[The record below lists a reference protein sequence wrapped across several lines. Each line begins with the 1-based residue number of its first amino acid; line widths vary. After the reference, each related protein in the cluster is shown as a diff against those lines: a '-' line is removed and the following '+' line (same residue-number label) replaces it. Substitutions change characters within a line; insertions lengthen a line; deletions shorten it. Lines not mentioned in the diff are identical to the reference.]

1 MLEAKER
8 RIHQCGPS
16 CKIIRGIVLVI
27 VRVRRWDHQNLRRRP
42 PLKVSMAML
51 RAAVGGIASAAP
63 SGSTRCRPNNG
74 WIGAA
79 RRKWARGEGPG
90 RESYDGSKEKNNLAE
105 QNSPSHGER
114 VREMHHL
121 ILAELQRISAPHRYA
136 SLQHTAPDSQILNNI
151 PDNGSSSPL
160 TSGQGCSASGL
171 LSAGV
176 PDSISVPH
184 RQEALQLRSDERSAT
199 FVEHF
204 KCRIKPLTRRRSI
217 LQKIKS
223 SRLLKNS
230 GCRLLK
236 KIQRRGARK
245 IDPSTWLRTGSRR
258 TCSVR

>member
-27 VRVRRWDHQNLRRRP
+27 VRVRRWDHENLRRRP
-42 PLKVSMAML
+42 PLKASMAML

-114 VREMHHL
+114 VREMHNL

-151 PDNGSSSPL
+151 PDNGSRL
-160 TSGQGCSASGL
+160 AFNFRSGL
-171 LSAGV
+171 FGF
-176 PDSISVPH
+176 
-184 RQEALQLRSDERSAT
+184 R
-199 FVEHF
+199 FVV
-204 KCRIKPLTRRRSI
+204 R
-217 LQKIKS
+217 
-223 SRLLKNS
+223 
-230 GCRLLK
+230 GC
-236 KIQRRGARK
+236 AR
-245 IDPSTWLRTGSRR
+245 
-258 TCSVR
+258 